1 MSGKLSFDVISIFPE
16 WFESPLKVGLLG
28 KAIDSGV
35 VSVGVHDLRDWG
47 AGPHRKVDDAPF
59 GGGPGMVMAAGPM
72 VEAAEAVA
80 RPGAKIL
87 LTAAAGRPLTQGL
100 VSELASR
107 EQIVILCGRYEGID
121 DRVRQVLGA
130 DEISIGEFVLSG
142 GEVAALAIIEAVS
155 RLVPGMVGRNISLS
169 EESFGQGGLLEYPQY
184 TRPAEFRGLRVPEV
198 LLSGDHIQIARWRR
212 REAIIKTAAIRP
224 EHLEHS
230 ELSAEERAWAAGRD

>member
-72 VEAAEAVA
+72 VEAAEAFA